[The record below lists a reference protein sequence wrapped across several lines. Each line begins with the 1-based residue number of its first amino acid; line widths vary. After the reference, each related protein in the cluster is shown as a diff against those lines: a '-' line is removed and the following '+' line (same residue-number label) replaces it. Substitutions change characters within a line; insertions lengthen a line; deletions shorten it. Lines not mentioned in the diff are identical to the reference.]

1 MAKLVWLLLIVVV
14 VLGWR
19 RCDANKTVTE
29 AGAWVTEMPRQAPVN
44 NGREWTAGDFVIRP
58 LADFSLQARVLSRED
73 YRLDTESELAPT
85 DLALGWQAMSDSAVL
100 DKLRVTQSGRWYHY
114 RWGREGPPIPAKEIV
129 RSSAN
134 MHLIPANDEVADAL
148 KAVGEDQLI
157 ALRGQLVEVERQR
170 DGWRWR
176 SSTSREDS
184 GAGSCEVIWVE
195 SLSIVR

>member
-1 MAKLVWLLLIVVV
+1 MAKFVWLLLIVL
-14 VLGWR
+14 VLFGWR
-19 RCDANKTVTE
+19 RCDANKTISE
-29 AGAWVTEMPRQAPVN
+29 PGAWVSEAPRQTPAANHRV
-44 NGREWTAGDFVIRP
+44 WTSGDFVIRP

-85 DLALGWQAMSDSAVL
+85 DLALGWLAMSDSAVL
-100 DKLRVTQSGRWYHY
+100 DKLKITQSGRWYHY
-114 RWGREGPPIPAKEIV
+114 RWGREGPPISAKEIV

-134 MHLIPANDEVADAL
+134 MHLIPANDEVAEAL
-148 KAVGEDQLI
+148 QAVEEDQLI
-157 ALRGQLVEVERQR
+157 ALRGQLVEVERPR

-195 SLSIVR
+195 SLSILR

>member
-1 MAKLVWLLLIVVV
+1 MSKFAWIIVLGLLL
-14 VLGWR
+14 LGWR
-19 RCDANKTVTE
+19 SCRSDEPAGND
-29 AGAWVTEMPRQAPVN
+29 GAWVTDAPSQSPPRSEQSWQ
-44 NGREWTAGDFVIRP
+44 EGDFVLRP

-73 YRLDTESELAPT
+73 YRVDTESELAPT

-100 DKLRVTQSGRWYHY
+100 DKLKISQSGRWYHY
-114 RWGREGPPIPAKEIV
+114 RWGREGPPIPAKQIV

-134 MHLIPANDEVADAL
+134 MHLIPANDAVAEAL
-148 KAVGEDQLI
+148 AVVGEDQLI
-157 ALRGQLVEVERQR
+157 ALRGQLVEVERPR

-195 SLSIVR
+195 SLSILR